1 MGLDAV
7 VYMNKLNLGIDQL
20 GDSLQIDEQTGEVY
34 PTPGDGLVRPAQ
46 IFTAIHR
53 RLGNASMIGSLAS
66 EISLVL
72 DANSIL
78 LKRVLYRSSHSGD
91 RIEVDDLS
99 NLESEINLVRQR
111 TKDAQSGELD
121 TFLTALAELIDAAKH
136 EKNPIVFT

>member
-1 MGLDAV
+1 
-7 VYMNKLNLGIDQL
+7 
-20 GDSLQIDEQTGEVY
+20 
-34 PTPGDGLVRPAQ
+34 
-46 IFTAIHR
+46 
-53 RLGNASMIGSLAS
+53 MIGSLAS

-91 RIEVDDLS
+91 SIEVDDLS